1 MRKEAKVADFVL
13 QYVVLLFSLTVH
25 ESAHAYFADRLG
37 DPTARRLGRISL
49 NPLVHIDI
57 IGTVI
62 LPILAAISGWAL
74 IGWAKPVPV
83 NPYNLRNPRRD
94 NMIISGFGPLSNI
107 ALAVIFALVFRVLIL
122 ILPAG
127 GVFVPLF
134 RLLQFGVLIN
144 LILAFFNLIPIPPLD
159 GGGVLAGLLPEHTA
173 EAFERMGIYGIV
185 IIYILLFIGFFSRV
199 IFPISF
205 GFYHLLIGF

>member
-1 MRKEAKVADFVL
+1 MADFVL
-13 QYVVLLFSLTVH
+13 QYVVLLFSLSVH

-49 NPLVHIDI
+49 NPIVHIDI
-57 IGTVI
+57 IGTVV
-62 LPILAAISGWAL
+62 LPILAAVSGWAL

-94 NMIISGFGPLSNI
+94 NMVISGFGPLSNL
-107 ALAVIFALVFRVLIL
+107 ALAVIFAIIFRLLIL
-122 ILPAG
+122 FIPARG
-127 GVFVPLF
+127 IFFPIF

-144 LILAFFNLIPIPPLD
+144 LILALFNLIPIPPLD
-159 GGGVLAGLLPEHTA
+159 GSGVLAGLLPPHTA
-173 EAFERMGIYGIV
+173 EAYERIGVYGII

-205 GFYHLLIGF
+205 GIYHLLIGF